1 MTEHLK
7 VLTHFS
13 LIIPAHNEESYLPTL
28 LDTVDVARAQYVGG
42 ADAIEV
48 VVADNASTD
57 RTAEIAHDRGCIV
70 AYVEKRAIAAARNG
84 GAQASRGEILTFVDA
99 DSRLHPDTFNAI
111 ERTLA
116 TGRVVAGAT
125 GVHMERLSPGI
136 ILAYCMLVPITWFTG
151 MDTGVVFCRREDYD
165 AVGGYNENRLYA
177 EDVEFMLQLKRLGRT
192 RGQKLARV
200 TSVKAITSTRKWDHF
215 GDWHYLKMFGPA
227 LGLIFSKDS
236 QNKFALTYWYDNQR
250 KPDEQNKTE
259 KNGSSDKTTK

>member
-1 MTEHLK
+1 MSPR
-7 VLTHFS
+7 FS
-13 LIIPAHNEESYLPTL
+13 VIIPAHNEESYLPPL
-28 LDTVDVARAQYVGG
+28 LDTIDESRAQYAGG

-57 RTAEIAHDRGCIV
+57 RTAEIARNRGCV
-70 AYVEKRAIAAARNG
+70 VVFVEKRAIAAARNG
-84 GAQASRGEILTFVDA
+84 GARGSRGEILAFVDA
-99 DSRLHPDTFNAI
+99 DSRIHPDTFNAI

-136 ILAYCMLVPITWFTG
+136 ILAYCMLIPIVWITG

-177 EDVEFMLQLKRLGRT
+177 EDVEFMLRLKRLGRT
-192 RGQKLARV
+192 RSQKLARV

-227 LGLIFSKDS
+227 LGLIFSKDAK
-236 QNKFALTYWYDNQR
+236 NKFARAYWYDNQR
-250 KPDEQNKTE
+250 KPDDNIT
-259 KNGSSDKTTK
+259 NASGSSDKPTEPHS